1 MMTDEQKYMFDLL
14 GYAVIPNAID
24 EPTLNRMRADMDA
37 QGVKDVQN
45 SSSLSRF
52 VDFFKWGPD
61 WRNLIDHPAVY
72 PYLQDLIEPKFR
84 LDHAYGMAM
93 RADGTQAP
101 PGGEMHHEADIYQHG
116 CFYVA
121 NSRGMHNGLI
131 VVSFAL
137 NDIPVGAGG
146 FICIPGSHKCNYPTP
161 RRFYDMKDNPLWRQ
175 VPQKAGD
182 ALIFTEALTHGT
194 MPWTLKNAERRSALL
209 KYCPLYMQWAAKHM
223 DSNIEGLTDR
233 QKKILAGPYVNA
245 RPKLD
250 P

>member
-1 MMTDEQKYMFDLL
+1 MMTDEQKYMFDIL

-24 EPTLNRMRADMDA
+24 QSTLARMRADMDA

-45 SSSLSRF
+45 SSILSRF
-52 VDFFKWGPD
+52 VDFFHWGPD

-72 PYLQDLIEPKFR
+72 PYLNDLIHPKFR

-93 RADGTQAP
+93 RADGTQSP
-101 PGGEMHHEADIYQHG
+101 PGSELHHESDMFSYG
-116 CFYVA
+116 CFYQA
-121 NSRGMHNGLI
+121 NSRGFHNGLM

-137 NDIPVGAGG
+137 NDIPEGAGG
-146 FICIPGSHKCNYPTP
+146 FICIPGSHKAVYPTP
-161 RRFYDMKDNPLWRQ
+161 RRFYDMKDNPLFRQ

-209 KYCPLYMQWAAKHM
+209 KYTPGYMQWAGKPM
-223 DSNIEGLTDR
+223 NTDIPGLTER
-233 QKKILAGPYVNA
+233 QKKILAAPSVHM
-245 RPKLD
+245 RPPLD
-250 P
+250 A